1 MGASLLA
8 LAKSA
13 YNIYFVRK
21 AWPRIAR
28 GLMILNYSMF
38 IYNNCCFLSVYF
50 I

>member
-13 YNIYFVRK
+13 YYIYFVRK

-38 IYNNCCFLSVYF
+38 IYNNCCCLSVYF